1 VLESRLAPETSGVV
15 YYLPRSLAEITTQR
29 EKGKKPTFTFR
40 EEAIADLNQ
49 RYVLNYQGNA
59 LFKDR
64 LCVLVS
70 NGHLQSIEYASE
82 DATPRIAV
90 ALAELAAKTRPGP
103 AEGAGAGEE
112 TDPVERVGED
122 VAPFSITFDPFDDL
136 DRARAGGVI
145 AGRLGADKRT
155 TYSID
160 LPDAAALRLAKRAR
174 RNTCDG
180 KGVCF
185 RTKIKTM
192 VRVLRN
198 GEAIH
203 VETLDVVGPLVG
215 NIDLDR
221 VFLVEKVARLGFTDG
236 ALTTVIVKRP
246 SQALQAAKLPL
257 DVLDV
262 LLAVPTNFIGNLT
275 GAKTAQDQYV
285 ESLQSRTAALQQIT
299 ASLNAIGQRTVAD
312 GNAAA
317 NSLFQLSCDGSVR
330 PSAGGGGGGGDPS

>member
-15 YYLPRSLAEITTQR
+15 YYLPRSLAKITTEIKDR
-29 EKGKKPTFTFR
+29 KLTFAFA
-40 EEAIADLNQ
+40 EEPIADLSQ
-49 RYVLNYQGNA
+49 RYVLNYQGNP

-70 NGHLQSIEYASE
+70 NGYLQSIEYASE

-103 AEGAGAGEE
+103 AEGAGVDSE
-112 TDPVERVGED
+112 GED
-122 VAPFSITFDPFDDL
+122 VKFSLTFDPLDDR
-136 DRARAGGVI
+136 DRARVGWAI
-145 AGRLGADKRT
+145 AQGLGEKPAR
-155 TYSID
+155 YSID

-192 VRVLRN
+192 VRVLKN
-198 GEAIH
+198 DQSIH
-203 VETLDVVGPLVG
+203 VGTLDMVGPLVG

-221 VFLVEKVARLGFTDG
+221 VFLVEKVARLKFNNG
-236 ALTTVIVKRP
+236 ALTGFTMKRP

-257 DVLDV
+257 DILDV
-262 LLAVPTNFIGNLT
+262 LLAVPTNFVGNLT
-275 GAKTAQDQYV
+275 GDKTAQDAYV
-285 ESLQSRTAALQQIT
+285 ASLQNRTAKLAEIT
-299 ASLNAIGQRTVAD
+299 ASLNEIGQRTTVQEGDKAEAED
-312 GNAAA
+312 
-317 NSLFQLSCDGSVR
+317 STIFKLSCNGTVPGGS
-330 PSAGGGGGGGDPS
+330 